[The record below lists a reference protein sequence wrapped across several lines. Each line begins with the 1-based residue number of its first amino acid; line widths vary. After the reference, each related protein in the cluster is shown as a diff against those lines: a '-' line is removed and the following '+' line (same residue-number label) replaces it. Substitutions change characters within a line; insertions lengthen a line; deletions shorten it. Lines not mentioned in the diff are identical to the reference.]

1 MKVVTVFATLFLFTV
16 VLPCGN
22 AEILFVDDF
31 EADDVGKEPSKWDKL
46 EFASGNAKITI
57 EKDPDDAKNKVAK
70 TTGIGLYI
78 PKASGRDAWRDYI
91 WDFDW
96 MWENDSFVG
105 TIYRVEGGIK
115 GSESHFHGSR
125 RTGAVNIQVYTRK
138 GGGWQL
144 IGTGQYPN
152 ENNVWYTHRLVMTG
166 GKHQIYLRK
175 RGKEAPAADWHLK
188 EKPVL
193 EVDNDTFKT
202 GPVGMMGITAG
213 VSYFDNMVVV
223 ESVNDINKL
232 LPVSS
237 RGKLTSTW
245 GKIKTG
251 F

>member
-1 MKVVTVFATLFLFTV
+1 MKLVTFLATFLFLTV
-16 VLPCGN
+16 VPFAN

-31 EADDVGKEPSKWDKL
+31 QADDIGKEPSKWEHL
-46 EFASGNAKITI
+46 AFASGNTKILI
-57 EKDPDDAKNKVAK
+57 EKDPTDAKNKVAK

-78 PKASGRDAWRDYI
+78 PIADGRDAWRDYI

-96 MWENDSFVG
+96 LWENDSFVG

-115 GSESHFHGSR
+115 GSESHYHGSR
-125 RTGAVNIQVYTRK
+125 RTGAVNIQIYTRK

-152 ENNVWYTHRLVMTG
+152 ENNVWYTHRLVMKG
-166 GKHQIYLRK
+166 GAHQIYLRK
-175 RGKEAPAADWHLK
+175 RGKEAPPADWHLK

-193 EVDNDTFKT
+193 EVDNDSFKT
-202 GPVGMMGITAG
+202 GPVGMMGITTG

-223 ESVNDINKL
+223 ESTVDIDKL

-237 RGKLTSTW
+237 RGKLTATW